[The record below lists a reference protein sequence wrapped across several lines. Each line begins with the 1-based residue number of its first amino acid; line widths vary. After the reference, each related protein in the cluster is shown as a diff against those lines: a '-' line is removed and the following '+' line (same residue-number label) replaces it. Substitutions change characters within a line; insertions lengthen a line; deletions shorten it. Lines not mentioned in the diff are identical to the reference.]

1 MTRLKQTNTFLVE
14 IIIVI
19 LFFSLSVAVTLQLF
33 VSAHADSTLSS
44 EKNIALMRAQSVCEQ
59 IREADPGAPESFEKK
74 IEGCTLTEQN
84 GSVGRYEVCF
94 DKDWNIV
101 NTQSAYYLMTIEINS
116 TQEESGLLI
125 SAAVSVAKDKNG
137 TAQMLTQLN
146 TSRYLAQS

>member
-1 MTRLKQTNTFLVE
+1 MTKLKQTNTFLVE
-14 IIIVI
+14 IVIVI

-33 VSAHADSTLSS
+33 VSAHANSTLSS

-59 IREADPGAPESFEKK
+59 IREAGPGAPESFEKK

-101 NTQSAYYLMTIEINS
+101 NMQSAYLMTIEINS

-125 SAAVSVAKDKNG
+125 NAAVSVTKDKNG
-137 TAQMLTQLN
+137 VAQMLTQLN
-146 TSRYLAQS
+146 TSHYLAQS